1 MGVLDAEF
9 LCARELLAGVYLSDS
24 REAHL
29 NTLFGCLNRIA
40 GVKAN
45 VCLNK
50 LSCIWHGY
58 LESGSTLEVRILL
71 ILAHL
76 NISPLSLCTE
86 H

>member
-24 REAHL
+24 REDH
-29 NTLFGCLNRIA
+29 C
-40 GVKAN
+40 
-45 VCLNK
+45 
-50 LSCIWHGY
+50 
-58 LESGSTLEVRILL
+58 TLEVRILL